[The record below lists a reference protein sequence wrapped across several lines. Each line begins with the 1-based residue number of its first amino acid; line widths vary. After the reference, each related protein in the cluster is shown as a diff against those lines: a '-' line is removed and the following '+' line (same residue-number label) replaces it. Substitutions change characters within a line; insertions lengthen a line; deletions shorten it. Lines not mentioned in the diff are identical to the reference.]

1 MTTATDLQKA
11 IATNEQYAANYT
23 KAGKNPAKYLAKIAA
38 LKAELAAFS
47 APKAAAPLPVPATG
61 GPLTQAHID
70 AAYATFTEAAKSVLV
85 AKGGGSLTPQEIHDI
100 AVANGV
106 VRDIAAMGLLGD
118 PGTFPDV
125 DYSGYTHYDADEN
138 TMRVWVAGKLV
149 ATAPVSTD
157 VLGWANVQVAK
168 YGVKF

>member
-1 MTTATDLQKA
+1 MATVATLQKA
-11 IATNEQYAANYT
+11 IATNERYAANYR
-23 KAGKNPAKYLAKIAA
+23 KAGKDPAKYVAKIAA
-38 LKAELAAFS
+38 LNAELAALS
-47 APKAAAPLPVPATG
+47 APKAAAAPQPATG

-70 AAYATFTEAAKSVLV
+70 QAYVIFLEAAKPVLA

-100 AVANGV
+100 AVTNGV

-125 DYSGYTHYDADEN
+125 DYSAYTHYDANEN
-138 TMRVWVAGKLV
+138 VMRVWINGRKVAE
-149 ATAPVSTD
+149 APVSTD
-157 VLGWANVQVAK
+157 VLGWANAQAAK